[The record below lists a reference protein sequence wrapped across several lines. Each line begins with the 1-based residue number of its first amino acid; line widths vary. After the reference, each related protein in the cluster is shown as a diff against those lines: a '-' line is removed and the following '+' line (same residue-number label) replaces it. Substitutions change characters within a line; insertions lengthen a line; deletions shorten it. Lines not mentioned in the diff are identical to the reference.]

1 MTLPLMPKA
10 TAVWLVEN
18 TTLSFEQIA
27 EFCGMHMLEI
37 QAIADGDV
45 AFNIM
50 GLDPVLNGQ
59 LTADEIK
66 RCEGDSTARLTLN
79 RNEEIEKLLD
89 KGTRYVSQSKRGD
102 RPNAIAWVVKNH
114 PEIADSQL
122 VKLLRTTKA
131 TITAIREKTYKNY
144 NALQPESPVT
154 LGLCS
159 ESDLKNALA
168 FSVKQVKK
176 EGQDD

>member
-27 EFCGMHMLEI
+27 EFCGMHLLE
-37 QAIADGDV
+37 
-45 AFNIM
+45 
-50 GLDPVLNGQ
+50 
-59 LTADEIK
+59 
-66 RCEGDSTARLTLN
+66 
-79 RNEEIEKLLD
+79 
-89 KGTRYVSQSKRGD
+89 KGIRYVSQSKRGD
-102 RPNAIAWVVKNH
+102 RPNAIAWIIKNH
-114 PEIADSQL
+114 PEMADAQL
-122 VKLLRTTKA
+122 VKLLRTTKS

-144 NALQPESPVT
+144 NALQPQSPVT

-159 ESDLKNALA
+159 ESDLNKALA

-176 EGQDD
+176 DEA

>member
-50 GLDPVLNGQ
+50 GLNPILNEQ

-66 RCEGDSTARLTLN
+66 RCEQDPNARLQLN
-79 RNEEIEKLLD
+79 VNPEVERLLQ
-89 KGTRYVSQSKRGD
+89 KGVKYVSNAKRST

-114 PEIADSQL
+114 PEISDAQL

-131 TITAIREKTYKNY
+131 TITAMRNKTYKNY
-144 NALQPESPVT
+144 ASLQPESPVV
-154 LGLCS
+154 LGFCS
-159 ESDLKNALA
+159 EADLNQALA
-168 FSVKQVKK
+168 FSVKIKK
-176 EGQDD
+176 GDK

>member
-27 EFCGMHMLEI
+27 EFCGMHLLEI

-59 LTADEIK
+59 LTTEEIK
-66 RCEGDSTARLTLN
+66 RCEKDANARLKLN
-79 RNEEIEKLLD
+79 KNEEIEKLLE
-89 KGTRYVSQSKRGD
+89 KGVRYVSQSKRGD
-102 RPNAIAWVVKNH
+102 RPNAIAWIVKNH
-114 PEIADSQL
+114 PEMSDAQL
-122 VKLLRTTKA
+122 VKLLRTTKS

-144 NALQPESPVT
+144 NSLHPQSPVT

-159 ESDLKNALA
+159 ESDLNKALA

-176 EGQDD
+176 DEA

>member
-18 TTLSFEQIA
+18 TALSFEQIA

-50 GLDPVLNGQ
+50 GLDPILNGQ

-66 RCEGDSTARLTLN
+66 RCEGDETARLVLN
-79 RNEEIEKLLD
+79 KNEEIEKLLE

-114 PEIADSQL
+114 PEISDAQL

-144 NALQPESPVT
+144 NALEPQNPVT

-159 ESDLKNALA
+159 EADLKKALA
-168 FSVKQVKK
+168 FSVKQVKQ
-176 EGQDD
+176 EA